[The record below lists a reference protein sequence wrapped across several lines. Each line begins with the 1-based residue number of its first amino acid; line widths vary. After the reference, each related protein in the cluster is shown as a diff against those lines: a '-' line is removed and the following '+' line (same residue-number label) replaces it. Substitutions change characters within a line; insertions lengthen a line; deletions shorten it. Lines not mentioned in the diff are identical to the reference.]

1 MKAEADDICTIMDGL
16 RELKWN
22 LVPILGVLKAEKEDQ
37 LADFS
42 TRRME
47 KKDKLYRQRRQKEKQ
62 LWRETS
68 E

>member
-1 MKAEADDICTIMDGL
+1 MHYHGRTEGAEM
-16 RELKWN
+16 EP
-22 LVPILGVLKAEKEDQ
+22 VPILGVLKAEKEDQ